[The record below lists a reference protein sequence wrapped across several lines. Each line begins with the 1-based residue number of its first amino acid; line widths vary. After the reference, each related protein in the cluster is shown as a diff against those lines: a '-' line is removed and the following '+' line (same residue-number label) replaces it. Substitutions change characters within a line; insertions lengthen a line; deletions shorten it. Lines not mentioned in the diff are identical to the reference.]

1 MGARLAQNLVI
12 SKDLVNELR
21 RLAGVAEKDQT
32 NFQSTRDKYVRAT
45 NTTLKSSGVFAIALY
60 DFALRYSTQ
69 PALIDAELVKLNIKV
84 KPSSSVYYRIARLAF
99 DDPSGEDVNLPQAS
113 KYGQLIEQAH
123 KLGKLHDEFVK
134 LVSAGIDNA
143 RKKLAPVS
151 DADVKLQL
159 GRSVASSLLQNKQFA
174 IDGMGLPEGV
184 SEGDEVELLARC
196 ENGQIVV
203 YGMVPKSKLGTAAI
217 LAKLGA
223 AELGSRRQRG
233 DIFPDMLRTIKLVAT
248 EKQYAKGVG
257 TFTQSSD
264 GVQFVISANGSHA
277 IMSAALDADFLS
289 GKALSLHL
297 SEWERICTTMG
308 LLQSKPLQIA
318 FDGKTLTTSVEGSDI
333 YDLNAWF
340 EEKGKR
346 NTTGKVDGVTISIDL
361 EPMVLPADLLSDE
374 EWKEVGQYTLAQ
386 LSPLLDFV
394 PDQKLASVTF
404 SSAGITV
411 TSAKAKVAGE
421 TALTRKTLSLVK
433 SVCRKLERLSE
444 RITIER
450 GKAHIRVSGVT
461 KQQVRYAL
469 VVSAS

>member
-1 MGARLAQNLVI
+1 MGLAQALVI

-21 RLAGVAEKDQT
+21 KLAIVAEKDEA
-32 NFQSTRDKYVRAT
+32 NFRTARDRYVRAT
-45 NTTLKSSGVFAIALY
+45 NSTLKSSGVFAIALY
-60 DFALRYSTQ
+60 DFALRYAEQ
-69 PALIDAELVKLNIKV
+69 QDLVDAELARLNIKV
-84 KPSSSVYYRIARLAF
+84 KSSSSVYYRIARLAF

-113 KYGQLIEQAH
+113 KYGQLIEDAH
-123 KLGKLHDEFVK
+123 KLGKSHDDFVK
-134 LVSAGIDNA
+134 LVSAGIENA

-151 DADVKLQL
+151 DADMKLQL

-203 YGMVPKSKLGTAAI
+203 YGMVPKSKRGPAAI
-217 LAKLGA
+217 LSKLGA

-248 EKQYAKGVG
+248 QKHYATGVG

-264 GVQFVISANGSHA
+264 GVQFLVSANGSHA
-277 IMSAALDADFLS
+277 IISASLDADFLG

-297 SEWERICTTMG
+297 SEWMRICTTMS
-308 LLQSKPLQIA
+308 LLQGQPLQMA
-318 FDGKTLTTSVEGSDI
+318 FDGKTLTASVEGSDI

-340 EEKGKR
+340 EEKRKR
-346 NTTGKVDGVTISIDL
+346 NTAGKVDGATISIDL

-374 EWKEVGQYTLAQ
+374 EWTVAGEYAAEQ
-386 LSPLLDFV
+386 LNPLFDFK
-394 PDQKLASVTF
+394 PDQKFASVSF

-411 TSAKAKVAGE
+411 TSAKVKVANE
-421 TALTRKTLSLVK
+421 VALTRKTLSVVK

-444 RITIER
+444 RITFEQ

-469 VVSAS
+469 VVLAS